1 MGSTTEF
8 ILWTE
13 GRDGKQPEPILF
25 IASDENPSED
35 WTQVDRAFAPEDTP
49 AGAPVDAP
57 VGGPVGGPVSSG
69 MDAAPD
75 AAPDA
80 GPVSSFGPAR
90 IVASDGTGV
99 STPDAA
105 PVDNR
110 MRLLEADP
118 RYREA
123 MDRMQFGQWPE
134 VRDLLAELQTDYP
147 HEPALDALLNEA
159 QLRADLVIRWG
170 TKIRGRRLT
179 VGQQRFLRR
188 SLPFVLLIGL
198 VIAGWAFYNS
208 YVAPSRRVV
217 AMANAIQNMAAEA
230 QTLVQNAR
238 YEEALLVYERI
249 LVQDPANAAAIQGLA
264 ETREMMGL
272 SAQFDLAMQ
281 LANEGKIERA
291 LAFLAAIQ
299 ERSPGFRNVDVQI
312 EQLQAQDEARLA
324 FEQADMA
331 FARQQWLEAIAL
343 YEQAAAISADYRADA
358 VAHRLDEA
366 YFHAGMQLV
375 SSVPAPDAG
384 PEQAY
389 DYLRQGKSADPAAA
403 EAELGRLD
411 AYFKGKKSLDAGN
424 LEQAINL
431 WRSLYDAQPDY
442 LGGYLAGRLYAAYLS
457 LASRAQMEGNLV
469 FAASLY
475 EQAAALQVDDVSG
488 ALTRL
493 EALRAAV
500 TPTPQPAPRTAAVYS
515 PAQAPAPTP
524 APDYRGMI
532 AFRTNRNGKEEIYLM
547 RPDGSEQQPA
557 PPELA
562 ARFEEMLYSQMWS
575 PDATRLARVRTP
587 EGRNDANI
595 YVMDMTV
602 PEDQRQDVL
611 LTDFR
616 GDEYDPVWSLDGQ
629 RIAFVSNH
637 TGNDEIWSVRAD
649 GTDAVQLTRNNWE
662 WDKRPSWSQDGSRI
676 VFYSNRTGWRQ
687 IWVMDNQG
695 GTQLNLS

>member
-1 MGSTTEF
+1 MSATTEF
-8 ILWTE
+8 ILWTD
-13 GRDGKQPEPILF
+13 GRNGQQKEPILF
-25 IASDENPSED
+25 IAPGENPSED
-35 WTQVDRAFAPEDTP
+35 WTGIDGAFAPEETP
-49 AGAPVDAP
+49 SGASVNASGAGADAIP
-57 VGGPVGGPVSSG
+57 
-69 MDAAPD
+69 A
-75 AAPDA
+75 
-80 GPVSSFGPAR
+80 SSFGPGR
-90 IVASDGTGV
+90 IVAPDMTGD
-99 STPDAA
+99 SA
-105 PVDNR
+105 PVAASTNSR
-110 MRLLEADP
+110 VRLIEADP
-118 RYREA
+118 RYREI

-134 VRDLLAELQTDYP
+134 VRDLLTELQTDYP

-159 QLRADLVIRWG
+159 QLRADLVVRWG

-188 SLPFVLLIGL
+188 SLPFVLLICL

-230 QTLVQNAR
+230 QTLVQNGQ
-238 YEEALLVYERI
+238 YEMALSVYEQI
-249 LVQDPANAAAIQGLA
+249 LTQDPANAAAIQGLA

-272 SAQFDLAMQ
+272 NAQFDLALQ
-281 LANEGKIERA
+281 LAQEGKVERA

-312 EQLQAQDEARLA
+312 KQLQAQDEARLA
-324 FEQADMA
+324 FEQAEQA
-331 FARQQWLEAIAL
+331 FDRRQWLEAIAQ
-343 YEQAAAISADYRADA
+343 YEQAVEISADFRADV
-358 VAHRLDEA
+358 VAQRLNEA
-366 YFHAGMQLV
+366 YFRAGMQLA

-389 DYLRQGKSADPAAA
+389 DYLRKGKTADPAAA
-403 EAELGRLD
+403 DAELGRLD
-411 AYFKGKKSLDAGN
+411 IYFKGKKALDDGN

-457 LASRAQMEGNLV
+457 LASRAQTEGNLV

-475 EQAAALQVDDVSG
+475 EQAAALKVDDVSG

-500 TPTPQPAPRTAAVYS
+500 TPTPQPASQSAASYA

-524 APDYRGMI
+524 TPDYRGMI
-532 AFRTNRNGKEEIYLM
+532 AFRTNRNGAEEIYLM
-547 RPDGSEQQPA
+547 QPDGSEQQPA

-595 YVMDMTV
+595 YVMDMTL
-602 PEDQRQDVL
+602 PENQRQDVL

-662 WDKRPSWSQDGSRI
+662 WDKRPSWSPDGSRI
-676 VFYSNRTGWRQ
+676 VYYSNRTGWRQ
-687 IWVMDNQG
+687 IWVMDNLG
-695 GTQLNLS
+695 GTQLNLSMNAFEDWDPVWIK